1 MSICSTHGS
10 LHQKMEH
17 TDTSWVDF
25 SMTKKIQ
32 PFSGAQSGHAIFSL
46 DSIHELCRTPSKWTC
61 KSKLLPKQ
69 CSSFFKL
76 RGSFPLSNG
85 CYVRCEVQPRPKL
98 MRKRGTKTLRDILR
112 SKYEDGE
119 AWGIQWCTSWNQVK
133 HGEMWSHKRTE
144 IQLGMPFEI
153 IGRETYLNFSTGK
166 KKQQNTQQHKG
177 RWLRWW
183 FTHLTLEALGMDW
196 STLGVSKHQRTEW
209 TPNGTGAVYIWKI
222 CRQNGNPSPGRG
234 EHSKN
239 IWNHNLVL
247 QVFLYNFTIL
257 PSFPSHF
264 SLVNS

>member
-1 MSICSTHGS
+1 
-10 LHQKMEH
+10 
-17 TDTSWVDF
+17 
-25 SMTKKIQ
+25 MTKTIQ

-133 HGEMWSHKRTE
+133 HGEMWSHKTNRNPTRNAIRNHRPWNIPE
-144 IQLGMPFEI
+144 LQHW
-153 IGRETYLNFSTGK
+153 K

-183 FTHLTLEALGMDW
+183 FTHQTLEALGMDW
-196 STLGVSKHQRTEW
+196 SLHWVSQNISEL
-209 TPNGTGAVYIWKI
+209 NGRQMEQAQYTFEKYD
-222 CRQNGNPSPGRG
+222 RQNGNLPQVGV
-234 EHSKN
+234 N
-239 IWNHNLVL
+239 IPKI
-247 QVFLYNFTIL
+247 FETTT
-257 PSFPSHF
+257 
-264 SLVNS
+264 